1 MRLRVVLT
9 DEELAHVH
17 ESVILTEPRYERL
30 VGWVNRHFR
39 DRLHIDDLVD
49 PLFLKQC
56 QKALDELAEILDLGS
71 LYDFQR

>member
-1 MRLRVVLT
+1 M
-9 DEELAHVH
+9 H